1 MAKSASKPGKLS
13 TKDVPETGGG
23 SGISKTLQ
31 PGNTVVKINSIEL
44 RKEPF
49 EGDPYNILL
58 HCEGEPQG
66 DGFEGFAIDKNRPE
80 LGHAKGQVGRVRATE
95 YSFSN
100 RVFDGKP
107 INRDQDMLKWL
118 KSFCTAVGCQEWFI
132 AQDEKHDTI
141 ADFIDQLNMDKPFE
155 GVWLNAC
162 LAGKPYTNAQGFLNY
177 DLYLPWFNAKAVPL
191 EHVDAKPS
199 KLITF
204 NQELHIKAGKKKAIA
219 SVDEFGVGGRTKVKG
234 SDFDL

>member
-1 MAKSASKPGKLS
+1 MAKSVSKPSGKLS
-13 TKDVPETGGG
+13 TKDVPETGG
-23 SGISKTLQ
+23 SGVSKTLQ
-31 PGNTVVKINSIEL
+31 PGNIVIKINSIEL

-49 EGDPYNILL
+49 EGDPYNIILN
-58 HCEGEPQG
+58 CEGEPLG

-80 LGHAKGQVGRVRATE
+80 LGHAEGQVGRVRATE

-107 INRDQDMLKWL
+107 INRDVDMLKWL
-118 KSFCTAVGCQEWFI
+118 QAFCKAAGCQDWFI

-141 ADFIDQLNMDKPFE
+141 ADFIDQLNMDKPFK
-155 GVWLNAC
+155 GVWMSAC

-191 EHVDAKPS
+191 EKVGTEPS
-199 KLITF
+199 RLITF
-204 NQELHIKAGKKKAIA
+204 NQEMHIKASKKKAVA
-219 SVDEFGVGGRTKVKG
+219 SVDDFSAGSRSKVKG

>member
-1 MAKSASKPGKLS
+1 MAKSESKLSGKLS
-13 TKDVPETGGG
+13 TKGVPDSTG
-23 SGISKTLQ
+23 SGIPKTLQ
-31 PGNTVVKINSIEL
+31 PGNTVIKVNSIEL

-58 HCEGEPQG
+58 NCEGEPIG

-100 RVFDGKP
+100 RVFDNKA

-118 KSFCTAVGCQEWFI
+118 QSFCKAAGCYDWFI
-132 AQDEKHDTI
+132 AQDQRHDTI

-155 GVWLNAC
+155 GVWMAAC

-191 EHVDAKPS
+191 EKVGSEPS
-199 KLITF
+199 KLLKF
-204 NQELHIKAGKKKAIA
+204 NQDIHIKAPKKKTTTTL
-219 SVDEFGVGGRTKVKG
+219 DEFGAVSRPKAKG
-234 SDFDL
+234 SDFEL